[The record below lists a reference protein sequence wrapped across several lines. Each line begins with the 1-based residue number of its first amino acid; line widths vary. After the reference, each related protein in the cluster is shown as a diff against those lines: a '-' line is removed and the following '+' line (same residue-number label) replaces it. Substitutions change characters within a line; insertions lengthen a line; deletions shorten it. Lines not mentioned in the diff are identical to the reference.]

1 MIKITITIII
11 IIVIITFFSN
21 LLFFSAQV
29 CNPLGG
35 CADLKLGSA
44 DLGKPWTSRLHTQT
58 SGSGPNA
65 WGPQPNNA
73 PTKSEL
79 TILSRI
85 IFSMPNEKD
94 NLTPPLHALQVYV
107 ARTTVTLNCSNPQ

>member
-29 CNPLGG
+29 CNPWGG

-44 DLGKPWTSRLHTQT
+44 DLGRPWTSR
-58 SGSGPNA
+58 SGPNA

-79 TILSRI
+79 TILSRTI
-85 IFSMPNEKD
+85 LSMPNEKD

>member
-29 CNPLGG
+29 CNPWGG

-44 DLGKPWTSRLHTQT
+44 DLGRPWTSRSAYPDERVWPQRL
-58 SGSGPNA
+58 GPA
-65 WGPQPNNA
+65 A
-73 PTKSEL
+73 
-79 TILSRI
+79 
-85 IFSMPNEKD
+85 
-94 NLTPPLHALQVYV
+94 
-107 ARTTVTLNCSNPQ
+107 